1 MTAELAKPFEV
12 DAERLPAAVLRQ
24 LLRDRDGD
32 LCSICGELMDFTL
45 PRDDPQAPSL
55 EHERPKAAGGR
66 TVMSNLRL
74 AHASPCNHDKGS
86 FWAGRH
92 WSRPGSPYGRGKHR
106 RRAAAGST
114 LAGTQRER

>member
-12 DAERLPAAVLRQ
+12 DVEHLRTAVLRQ

-45 PRDDPQAPSL
+45 PRGDPQAPSL
-55 EHERPKAAGGR
+55 EHVRPKAAGGR
-66 TVMSNLRL
+66 TVMGNLRL

-86 FWAGRH
+86 YWAGRY
-92 WSRPGSPYGRGKHR
+92 WSRPGNPYGHGKHR
-106 RRAAAGST
+106 RRAATATT
-114 LAGTQRER
+114 LASTQREH